1 MIRWS
6 ALLLL
11 VLAHPPTPV
20 SVRGRVVR
28 VVGSD
33 TLPAA
38 GARVVL
44 HAVTPD
50 SQGPVDSVMADGT
63 GRFDLRS
70 EVDSGA
76 IVLVS
81 ARWQGVEYFAPPV
94 AVGEPVTL
102 VVVDTAS
109 TQVVTVAARH
119 VIVGGPAADGA
130 RDVVDLVV
138 LRNPGPATRVGGGDK
153 LTPTW
158 TLRLPPHVANLTV
171 GDADFSPE
179 AFDVH
184 GDTLTLH
191 APIPPG
197 ERQFFL
203 MYQLAPGA
211 RQFEIPLLPRPDTLS
226 LLTEERGLAVTGGM
240 TTVGQETVS
249 GRSFERRVSGSAEL
263 AAAVTVALPGGH
275 KAPDWVLPTLIV
287 SLALVLGGATIRI
300 LLPRRG

>member
-1 MIRWS
+1 MMRWS
-6 ALLLL
+6 AVLLLL
-11 VLAHPPTPV
+11 LAPPTTPV
-20 SVRGRVVR
+20 AVGGRVIR

-50 SQGPVDSVMADGT
+50 SQGPIDSVMADGT
-63 GRFDLRS
+63 GRFRLRA

-81 ARWQGVEYFAPPV
+81 ARWHGVEYFAPPV
-94 AVGEPVTL
+94 APGEPVTL
-102 VVVDTAS
+102 VVVDTTS
-109 TQVVTVAARH
+109 TQAVGLAARH
-119 VIVGGPAADGA
+119 VIVGGAAADGA

-138 LRNPGPATRVGGGDK
+138 LRNPGPATRVGRGGE
-153 LTPTW
+153 LAPTW
-158 TLRLPPHVANLTV
+158 SLQLPPHVANLTI

-203 MYQLAPGA
+203 TYQLAPGA
-211 RQFEIPLLPRPDTLS
+211 RQFVIPLMPRPDTLS

-240 TTVGQETVS
+240 TTVGNETVS
-249 GRSFERRVSGSAEL
+249 GRSFERRIGGASLAETI
-263 AAAVTVALPGGH
+263 TVALPGDG
-275 KAPDWVLPTLIV
+275 KAPSWVLPGLIAAL
-287 SLALVLGGATIRI
+287 SLVLMGATARI
-300 LLPRRG
+300 LLPRRS

>member
-1 MIRWS
+1 MMRWS
-6 ALLLL
+6 AVLLLLL
-11 VLAHPPTPV
+11 VHPPTPV
-20 SVRGRVVR
+20 SVRGRVIR

-50 SQGPVDSVMADGT
+50 SQGPVDSVTADGM
-63 GRFDLRS
+63 GRFQVRAN
-70 EVDSGA
+70 VDSGA
-76 IVLVS
+76 IMLVS

-94 AVGEPVTL
+94 DPGEPVTL
-102 VVVDTAS
+102 IVVDTSS
-109 TQVVTVAARH
+109 TQAVALAARH
-119 VIVGGPAADGA
+119 VIVGGAAADGA

-138 LRNPGPATRVGGGDK
+138 LRNAGPATRVGGGDT
-153 LTPTW
+153 LAPTW
-158 TLRLPPHVANLTV
+158 TLRLPPHVANLTI

-203 MYQLAPGA
+203 TYQLAPGA
-211 RQFEIPLLPRPDTLS
+211 RHLEIPLEPRPDTLS
-226 LLTEERGLAVTGGM
+226 LLTEERGLAVSGGM
-240 TTVGQETVS
+240 TSVGDETVS
-249 GRSFERRVSGSAEL
+249 GRSFERRVGGASLADTVMVTLASA
-263 AAAVTVALPGGH
+263 G
-275 KAPDWVLPTLIV
+275 KAPSWFLPALV
-287 SLALVLGGATIRI
+287 AALALVLVGATVRI
-300 LLPRRG
+300 LLPRRT